1 MVFCKRNTERKLISF
16 RVLFESTTSRL
27 HRIKKVQ
34 ITKGKL
40 HFFLIHIYL
49 QLSLNIKM
57 TVSDCVFVSKRGF
70 NGTISSKFLPLPHN
84 YAVSRE
90 KMGKICKKS
99 IKQPKYKCRLLFFY
113 I

>member
-1 MVFCKRNTERKLISF
+1 
-16 RVLFESTTSRL
+16 
-27 HRIKKVQ
+27 
-34 ITKGKL
+34 
-40 HFFLIHIYL
+40 
-49 QLSLNIKM
+49 M

-99 IKQPKYKCRLLFFY
+99 IKQPK